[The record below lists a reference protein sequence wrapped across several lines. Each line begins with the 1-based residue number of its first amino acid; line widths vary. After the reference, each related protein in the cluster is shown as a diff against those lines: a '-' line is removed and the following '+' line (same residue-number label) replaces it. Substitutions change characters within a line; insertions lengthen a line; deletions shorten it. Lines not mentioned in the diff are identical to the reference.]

1 MAYISTVNR
10 IDGLFFKWP
19 WWPVFRHM
27 RSVASVLLNIAQ
39 GPGTLM
45 LMALPGKLAVAI
57 YIDNEIIEWR
67 MIFHILMV
75 LTK

>member
-1 MAYISTVNR
+1 MHCPCRLSFLA
-10 IDGLFFKWP
+10 
-19 WWPVFRHM
+19 
-27 RSVASVLLNIAQ
+27 LL
-39 GPGTLM
+39 
-45 LMALPGKLAVAI
+45 ALPGKLAVAI